1 MGINIRFAIVNYKNA
16 PKVTMVIL
24 VMTLS
29 LKLGVNLFDDTSS
42 SLDVK
47 IFIICD
53 INNFS

>member
-1 MGINIRFAIVNYKNA
+1 
-16 PKVTMVIL
+16 MVIL

-47 IFIICD
+47 IFIISD